1 MAPIYVVGHKNP
13 DTDSIAAAIGYAWLL
28 NERDG
33 EDAVPARAGSVRP
46 QTEFALKHFGVD
58 LPVLLEDA
66 SPRFR
71 SIADPIKPL
80 APDSPLSEAWR
91 QSAVRGRVMPVV
103 DGQGKP
109 VGMVTSQSVFN
120 YLSKRLD
127 LADRPFRDLIG
138 VPAGQACDP
147 NVPRFNANDRIS
159 DYRDRIFNAQY
170 DDFWVVD
177 GDGRYV
183 GTCRRADMLQPP
195 RMRLVLVD
203 HNEASQAV
211 NGLDEAELLEV
222 LDHHRLGTINTTTP
236 ISFYVSVVGST
247 STLVSE
253 RMRLARLNPPPGIA
267 GMLLSGLLSDTL
279 VFKSPT
285 TTQRDR
291 MSGLWL
297 AWMAFGVDE
306 AERQMHE
313 YGEELL
319 RAGADVAGQSAQD
332 MIRADMKEFQAG
344 RVSFS
349 VSQIEVTSLLP
360 VLERA
365 AEIRQSLAEMCEQR
379 GYELSALMVTDI
391 TANNSL
397 LIASGPGKYLEQL
410 PFSRKAEGV
419 WDMPGI
425 VSRKKQLLP
434 TLLGVLQG

>member
-13 DTDSIAAAIGYAWLL
+13 DTDSVAAAIGYAWLL
-28 NERDG
+28 RQRDG
-33 EDAVPARAGSVRP
+33 EDALPARAGSLRP
-46 QTEFALKHFGVD
+46 QTEFALKHFGIEA
-58 LPVLLEDA
+58 PMLLEDA

-71 SIADPIKPL
+71 AIADSIKPL

-103 DGQGKP
+103 DEQGRP

-138 VPAGQACDP
+138 VPAGEACDP

-159 DYRDRIFNAQY
+159 DYRDRIFNVQY

-177 GDGRYV
+177 GDGKYV
-183 GTCRRADMLQPP
+183 GTCRRADMMQPP
-195 RMRLVLVD
+195 RMRLVMVD
-203 HNEASQAV
+203 HNEPSQAV
-211 NGLDEAELLEV
+211 NGLEEAELLEV
-222 LDHHRLGTINTTTP
+222 LDHHRLATINTSMP

-253 RMRLARLNPPPGIA
+253 RMRLARLNPPPDIA

-279 VFKSPT
+279 VFTSPT

-297 AWMAFGVDE
+297 AWMTFGVDK
-306 AERQMHE
+306 AEQQMHE

-319 RAGADVAGQSAQD
+319 RAGADVSGQSAQE
-332 MIRADMKEFQAG
+332 MIRADMKEFEAG

-349 VSQIEVTSLLP
+349 VSQIEVTSFMP
-360 VLERA
+360 VLERVG
-365 AEIRQSLAEMCEQR
+365 EIRQSLVELCEQR
-379 GYELSALMVTDI
+379 GHELAALMVTDI
-391 TANNSL
+391 TTNNSI
-397 LIASGPGKYLEQL
+397 LIAVGPAKYLERL
-410 PFSRKAEGV
+410 PFSRKGEGI

>member
-28 NERDG
+28 RERDR
-33 EDAVPARAGSVRP
+33 EEAVAARAGSLRA

-58 LPVLLEDA
+58 TPMLLEDA

-71 SIADPIKPL
+71 SIADAIKPL

-103 DGQGKP
+103 DFKGKP

-120 YLSKRLD
+120 YLSQRLD

-147 NVPRFNANDRIS
+147 DVPKFNANDRIS
-159 DYRDRIFNAQY
+159 DYRDRIFSVQY

-177 GDGRYV
+177 GDEKYV

-195 RMRLVLVD
+195 KMRLVMVD
-203 HNEASQAV
+203 HNEVSQAV
-211 NGLDEAELLEV
+211 NGLEEAELLEV
-222 LDHHRLGTINTTTP
+222 LDHHRLGTINTTMP

-285 TTQRDR
+285 TTERDR

-313 YGEELL
+313 YGDELL
-319 RAGADVAGQSAQD
+319 RAGADVAGQSGQD
-332 MIRADMKEFQAG
+332 LIRADLKEFEVG
-344 RVSFS
+344 RAKFS
-349 VSQIEVTSLLP
+349 VSQIEVTSFMP

-365 AEIRQSLAEMCEQR
+365 SEIRQALMAMCEQR
-379 GYELSALMVTDI
+379 GYELAALMITDI

-397 LIASGPGKYLEQL
+397 LVVVGPPKYLERL
-410 PFSRKAEGV
+410 PFSRKQEGV

-434 TLLGVLQG
+434 TMLGLLQG

>member
-28 NERDG
+28 RERDG
-33 EDAVPARAGSVRP
+33 EDAVAARAGSLRP
-46 QTEFALKHFGVD
+46 QTEFALKHFGAE
-58 LPVLLEDA
+58 LPLLLEDA

-71 SIADPIKPL
+71 AIADPIKPL

-103 DGQGKP
+103 DTNGRP

-147 NVPRFNANDRIS
+147 HVPRFNANDRIS
-159 DYRDRIFNAQY
+159 DYRDRIFNVQY

-177 GDGRYV
+177 GDDRYV

-253 RMRLARLNPPPGIA
+253 RMRLARLNPPPDIA
-267 GMLLSGLLSDTL
+267 GILLSGLLSDTL

-297 AWMAFGVDE
+297 AWMTFGVDD

-332 MIRADMKEFQAG
+332 MIRADMKEFEAG
-344 RVSFS
+344 RVKFS
-349 VSQIEVTSLLP
+349 VSQIEVTSFMP
-360 VLERA
+360 VLERVG
-365 AEIRQSLAEMCEQR
+365 EIRQALAGLCEQR
-379 GYELSALMVTDI
+379 GHELAALMVTDI

-397 LIASGPGKYLEQL
+397 LLATGPGKYLERL
-410 PFSRKAEGV
+410 PFSRKGEGV